1 MLEVSGLSV
10 SYGRHLALSGA
21 ALSVA
26 RGEIVAMLGANGA
39 GKSTLLKAVA
49 GMVAAHPGARIE
61 LDGRSLVG
69 QAPHHI
75 VDRGLALVPE
85 GRGVFGELSVEE
97 NLALG
102 AYPSRARAAEARTR
116 ASVLDLFPRLG

>member
-85 GRGVFGELSVEE
+85 GRGRVRRAQRRGEP
-97 NLALG
+97 G
-102 AYPSRARAAEARTR
+102 AGRLPVAC
-116 ASVLDLFPRLG
+116 PRG